1 MKGVLW
7 FVGGMLVTSLV
18 VGGVIVATRDTAT
31 PAINAEQ
38 LRTLTPVELVRC
50 PTKTHPA
57 TLISAAACGHTNIL
71 RDLLARGA
79 DVAQTDPRAAFH
91 GRTAL
96 HHAVQRGDEEQVQ
109 MLLAAGAAPD
119 ARDAQGNTALHLLA
133 LGSEAAHPLYVARF
147 LIDAGA
153 SLDIRNDH
161 ELTPLETLEVDHLH
175 MVEHQDLAQMLL
187 RTQRLADSES
197 EPAAAP
203 VLKAA
208 AQAIPPQAN
217 TPVPGKDTANETQDA
232 PPTATRA
239 QAPADEAPVVES
251 ALIVPVETVAPPSE
265 PASPVEALIAA
276 ATSEPTP
283 AGTTQPET
291 SVPETIQAETIQ
303 PEAIEPPAPGP
314 SQESLIRARLDAWAQ
329 AWANKDMDAYF
340 DAYAP
345 SFAPPNNLSTSAWRA
360 QREVRIAG
368 KEEAIEIT
376 LSDVAIEQHDGT
388 ARIDFLQHYRAGSYA
403 EASRKRIEMTLH
415 EGRWCIVAEHETG

>member
-1 MKGVLW
+1 MTGVLW

-18 VGGVIVATRDTAT
+18 VGGVIFATRDTAT
-31 PAINAEQ
+31 PAITAEQ
-38 LRTLTPVELVRC
+38 LRALTPIEIVRC
-50 PTKTHPA
+50 PATTRPA
-57 TLISAAACGHTNIL
+57 TLISAAACGQTDIL

-79 DVAQTDPRAAFH
+79 DVTQTDPRAAFD

-119 ARDAQGNTALHLLA
+119 ARDAQGNTALHLLT
-133 LGSEAAHPLYVARF
+133 LGSEAEHPLYVARF

-161 ELTPLETLEVDHLH
+161 ELTPLETLEVDHMR
-175 MVEHQDLAQMLL
+175 MVEQQDLAQMLL
-187 RTQRLADSES
+187 RTQQLADSES
-197 EPAAAP
+197 EPAAP

-208 AQAIPPQAN
+208 AQATPPVAIA
-217 TPVPGKDTANETQDA
+217 PVPREDTESETQDA
-232 PPTATRA
+232 PPAATGA
-239 QAPADEAPVVES
+239 QAPADVAPVVGS
-251 ALIVPVETVAPPSE
+251 AQTVSPEAAALPSE
-265 PASPVEALIAA
+265 PALPVEALVAA
-276 ATSEPTP
+276 EASGPTP

-291 SVPETIQAETIQ
+291 SVPETHATGT
-303 PEAIEPPAPGP
+303 PAIEPPAPPP

-345 SFAPPNNLSTSAWRA
+345 TFAPPNNLSTSTWRA

-368 KEEAIEIT
+368 KEDAIEIT
-376 LSDVAIEQHDGT
+376 LSDIAIEQHDDT
-388 ARIDFLQHYRAGSYA
+388 ARVDFVQHYRAGSYA
-403 EASRKRIEMTLH
+403 EASRKHIEMTLH
-415 EGRWCIVAEHETG
+415 DGRWCIVAERETG